1 MKNKPLLN
9 ESTVRKFMKLANLGR
24 VGQGFIAENYTQEEE
39 TLEEEESLEEDKH
52 FGGTKDQKMK
62 PLKTSKKS
70 IVKEAEEEAD
80 TGMAPEAE
88 PEMPEVPEVEPAT
101 EPTEMDASSLADQII
116 QVLQGA
122 GLVDVVE
129 DEGSDMEEPEME
141 TPEMEEVPE
150 AEPEEEDDEE
160 EEDETYMQE
169 AKKHQ
174 LAKLVAERVQ
184 ARLAREARIESLA
197 ESITKRVMA
206 RAKASR

>member
-62 PLKTSKKS
+62 PLKTSKKN

-80 TGMAPEAE
+80 MGMAPEAE

-129 DEGSDMEEPEME
+129 DEDSDMEEPE
-141 TPEMEEVPE
+141 TPEVPE
-150 AEPEEEDDEE
+150 VEPEEDEDEE

-169 AKKHQ
+169 AKKRQ

-184 ARLAREARIESLA
+184 ARLAREARIENLA
-197 ESITKRVMA
+197 ESITKRVME